1 MILWRPSQNNQ
12 RYAFTPLLDNSENDD
27 TDDELFNS
35 SQAGVY
41 EMLKQRTQ
49 PPTEESLKI
58 EKQNFSAVNVIFYIL
73 GLFKN
78 CLIHNNYII
87 LFTL

>member
-12 RYAFTPLLDNSENDD
+12 RYAFTPLLDESENDD

-49 PPTEESLKI
+49 TPTITIKKTI
-58 EKQNFSAVNVIFYIL
+58 ENNPELNVRSYRVTFI
-73 GLFKN
+73 
-78 CLIHNNYII
+78 
-87 LFTL
+87 